1 MDTPVLQASVITVC
15 ILVCATG
22 SISASP
28 QVGSGHIHSPTDSLT
43 TDQMDFSKQGARISN
58 NFQEKQFQ
66 QSPTQFPN
74 VLTIVSADD
83 ERIYYNVTASGRLNP
98 GEQADLVEAEQPD
111 IVTNTSASGSTAQGG
126 SDSFR
131 FTGQLTALSLGGGP
145 ARVLINGRTVNPAMI
160 PDTAPAHAT
169 TASLTIPSFERETNS
184 SLRATIDVSGLL
196 PSTNVGFEPDFVNT
210 VLTDDSA
217 QPPIRQSAWLNSER
231 LQHVLNHVSCSSASA
246 NLWPSLH

>member
-1 MDTPVLQASVITVC
+1 MTNASTTMLRRVDASIQVNRLISSTLNSP
-15 ILVCATG
+15 ILSRTQLPRVRPLRVGAT
-22 SISASP
+22 
-28 QVGSGHIHSPTDSLT
+28 
-43 TDQMDFSKQGARISN
+43 R
-58 NFQEKQFQ
+58 
-66 QSPTQFPN
+66 
-74 VLTIVSADD
+74 
-83 ERIYYNVTASGRLNP
+83 
-98 GEQADLVEAEQPD
+98 
-111 IVTNTSASGSTAQGG
+111 SGSLA
-126 SDSFR
+126 S
-131 FTGQLTALSLGGGP
+131 SLHSRWGGGP